1 MSLRVLA
8 FYGKGGIGKS
18 TIVSNLSVLFA
29 RQGRRVLLFGCDPK
43 SDSCYALV
51 SGPVTTVME
60 RWLELGDTDLRLEH
74 CLMRGAHGVDCVEV
88 GGPTAGSGCA
98 GRGITKA
105 LELVGDTE
113 ALSARYDIV
122 LFDVLGDVVCGG
134 FSAPMRA
141 RYGDEVIVV
150 TSGEFRSL
158 FAANNICQAVRLHAR
173 GGARL
178 GGFIANL
185 KDLEGEAGRVEQLA
199 QVVGSHAL
207 QHLPRDPA
215 VAAAELA
222 RQPVVVHDPGCPAA
236 LALTEL
242 CQRLLAQ
249 DPADGVVPRPL
260 TRADLDE
267 MFLAPPGSR
276 GPGRP

>member
-18 TIVSNLSVLFA
+18 TVVSNLSVLFA
-29 RQGRRVLLFGCDPK
+29 RQGSRVLLFGCDPK

-51 SGPVTTVME
+51 PGPVTTVMD
-60 RWLELGDTDLRLEH
+60 RWLELGDSELRLED

-88 GGPTAGSGCA
+88 GGPTAGTGCA

-105 LELVGDTE
+105 LELVGDME
-113 ALSARYDIV
+113 GLGARYDIV

-141 RYGDEVIVV
+141 RYGDEVFVV

-158 FAANNICQAVRLHAR
+158 FAANNICRAVQRHAR
-173 GGARL
+173 SGARL

-185 KDLEGEAGRVEQLA
+185 KGLDAEAARVDQLA
-199 QVVGSHAL
+199 EIIGSRTL
-207 QHLPRDPA
+207 QHVPHDPA

-222 RQPVVVHDPGCPAA
+222 RQPVVVRDPRCPAA
-236 LALTEL
+236 LTLAEL
-242 CQRLLAQ
+242 CQRLTAKAP
-249 DPADGVVPRPL
+249 DEGVVPRPL
-260 TRADLDE
+260 PRTDLDE
-267 MFLAPPGSR
+267 LFLTSR
-276 GPGRP
+276 TD